1 MDQKQVIIDELKRVK
16 QDIEFVLGEIEMTQY
31 TLVKEKLSESDKK
44 YFIKKHN
51 DLNKSLKSL
60 NKEFASL
67 AKEIEQVN

>member
-16 QDIEFVLGEIEMTQY
+16 HDIEFILGEIEMTQY

-44 YFIKKHN
+44 YFIKKHK